1 MKVIHSIVALT
12 LIAAASEA
20 QARTEVCHTTNEMQI
35 AALCKQVDLAADGVD
50 AGVYTFT
57 YGWNGKE
64 WLTTSHHSFVM
75 PEPVKQ

>member
-1 MKVIHSIVALT
+1 MKVIHSIAALT
-12 LIAAASEA
+12 L
-20 QARTEVCHTTNEMQI
+20 I

-50 AGVYTFT
+50 AGVYTVT

-64 WLTTSHHSFVM
+64 WLITSHHSSVM

>member
-1 MKVIHSIVALT
+1 MKVIHS
-12 LIAAASEA
+12 
-20 QARTEVCHTTNEMQI
+20 I

-64 WLTTSHHSFVM
+64 WLTTSHHSSVM